1 MREIDDVEHA
11 EDDGEPEAEQ
21 RIERAVDEPD
31 QELPK
36 QDLRA
41 DAEHLEHGRSP
52 ARRTISFSPAGNRL
66 RRAAGMPRSP
76 GWWRAPCN
84 NPTRPSIPQ
93 ASSPRTDTSGGS

>member
-1 MREIDDVEHA
+1 MREVDDVEHA

-36 QDLRA
+36 QSLRA

-52 ARRTISFSPAGNRL
+52 CRGNERISSAPAGNRP
-66 RRAAGMPRSP
+66 RRAAGTPRSP
-76 GWWRAPCN
+76 GWWRALCN
-84 NPTRPSIPQ
+84 SPRHPSIPQ
-93 ASSPRTDTSGGS
+93 AS